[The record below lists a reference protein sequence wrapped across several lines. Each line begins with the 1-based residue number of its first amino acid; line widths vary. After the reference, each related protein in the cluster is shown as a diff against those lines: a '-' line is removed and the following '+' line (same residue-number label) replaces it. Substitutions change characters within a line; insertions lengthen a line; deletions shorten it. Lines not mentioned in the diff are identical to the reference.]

1 MWVCQWVTLADR
13 LRTNAIAISLI
24 NLAQEV
30 DLPTSMCVAHSFNII
45 DV

>member
-1 MWVCQWVTLADR
+1 MWVYQWVTLAGR

-24 NLAQEV
+24 NSAPEV
-30 DLPTSMCVAHSFNII
+30 DVPTGLCVAHSFNII